1 MKHTFQENKKSQ
13 EDALLCLVEK
23 NKMASQWLNK
33 ESNPLKRDEKS
44 ENLSSLERTMT
55 FNFATVLMLCNAL
68 FVNGKGLLQTEKDR
82 IDTADLL
89 KQLQETEDDYFP
101 GKSENRLPHEMFLED
116 SSDGKSTI
124 LLNPVTFFISWA
136 NFQESAPLLVPLF
149 LNHFDLRNQL
159 IVCPIIS
166 YNKNKTK

>member
-1 MKHTFQENKKSQ
+1 
-13 EDALLCLVEK
+13 
-23 NKMASQWLNK
+23 
-33 ESNPLKRDEKS
+33 
-44 ENLSSLERTMT
+44 MT

-68 FVNGKGLLQTEKDR
+68 FVNGKGLLQTEKDQ

-89 KQLQETEDDYFP
+89 KQLQEPEDDYFP
-101 GKSENRLPHEMFLED
+101 GKIDNRLPHEMFLED

-149 LNHFDLRNQL
+149 LNHFDFRNQL

-166 YNKNKTK
+166 YNNNKTK